1 MDMAVLSKESTG
13 LNNIISVFQEI
24 GVHRP
29 RIKVFKERY
38 PGESVSILIDSPH
51 NISAGKKDLIP
62 SNDLELVGKWLDL
75 NRDTL
80 IKYWN
85 GEIIYTEDLI
95 RKICGI

>member
-29 RIKVFKERY
+29 RVKVFKDRY

-51 NISAGKKDLIP
+51 NISTGKRNLIS

-85 GEIIYTEDLI
+85 GEIIYTEDFI
-95 RKICGI
+95 GEIKGI